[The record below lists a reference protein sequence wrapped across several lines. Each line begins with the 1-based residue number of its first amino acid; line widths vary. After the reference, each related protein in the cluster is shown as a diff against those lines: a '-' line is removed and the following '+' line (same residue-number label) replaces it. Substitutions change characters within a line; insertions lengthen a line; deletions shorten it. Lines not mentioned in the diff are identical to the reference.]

1 MLVLILTVCSLGS
14 PDSCGETR
22 LQFSAEESLM
32 QCMMQA
38 PPYIAQW
45 ADQHP
50 GRQVT
55 RWRCVYPGREGQPT

>member
-1 MLVLILTVCSLGS
+1 MLVLIMTVCSLTS
-14 PDSCGETR
+14 PSSCGEAR
-22 LQFSAEESLM
+22 IQFSADESPM
-32 QCMMQA
+32 QCMLGA

-55 RWRCVYPGREGQPT
+55 RWRCVYPEQEDQPT